1 MEVSAIEA
9 MAAAGIAEITPI
21 APAEASGITDLKA
34 VAASAGLQMIETS
47 QEARMAEPEPIVVQ
61 PRKPRTRK
69 PAAPVPAEPL
79 QQVET
84 RPGGEA

>member
-1 MEVSAIEA
+1 MVETRIES
-9 MAAAGIAEITPI
+9 AAAGIAEVTPI
-21 APAEASGITDLKA
+21 APAGVPDTVDLKA

-47 QEARMAEPEPIVVQ
+47 EEARRAEPEPIVVQ

-69 PAAPVPAEPL
+69 PVAPVSIEPL

-84 RPGGEA
+84 QPGNEA